1 MAAESAAADREGWI
15 TAALARYESPLLH
28 YAAHITR
35 DMDLARDIVQDTFL
49 QLCLADR
56 AKIEPGLTGWLYAVC
71 RNRALNICRKEARMT
86 TLDDPAQDIP
96 APDDTREAA
105 ARHETYCRL
114 LEIVGALPQNQQEAF
129 QLKFRDGLNYREIS
143 EILGV
148 SLGTVSNLIAAALRA
163 VRSEFS
169 PERERAQEA

>member
-1 MAAESAAADREGWI
+1 MTAETASAGKEGWI
-15 TAALARYESPLLH
+15 ASALARFESPLLH

-35 DMDLARDIVQDTFL
+35 DMELARDVVQDTFL

-56 AKIEPGLTGWLYAVC
+56 ARIEPALAGWLFAVC
-71 RNRALNICRKEARMT
+71 RNRALNVCRKEARMT
-86 TLDDPAQDIP
+86 TLDDPTQDIP

-105 ARHETYCRL
+105 VKRETYRRL
-114 LEIVGALPQNQQEAF
+114 FEVVGSLPQNQQEAF
-129 QLKFRDGLNYREIS
+129 ELKFRDGLNYREIS

-163 VRSEFS
+163 VRTEFS
-169 PERERAQEA
+169 PECDRAQEA

>member
-1 MAAESAAADREGWI
+1 MI
-15 TAALARYESPLLH
+15 
-28 YAAHITR
+28 
-35 DMDLARDIVQDTFL
+35 
-49 QLCLADR
+49 
-56 AKIEPGLTGWLYAVC
+56 
-71 RNRALNICRKEARMT
+71 

-105 ARHETYCRL
+105 ARRETYRRL

-163 VRSEFS
+163 VRTEFS
-169 PERERAQEA
+169 PERNRAQEA